1 MSLNLF
7 NHIERFTP
15 ISEDMERAIEKSV
28 DIVEVKN
35 RAFLFEAGQVCRTN
49 YFVEKGCLRMYF
61 INDKGKE
68 QITQFAIEN
77 WWISDY
83 WSQNNKAATTFYL
96 QAIEETTVLAI
107 GFEEQAALGNR
118 YPAFEHYIR
127 MVLQHAYAA
136 AQMRIRFQYDMSRE
150 ALYHHFS
157 SAFPEFVQ
165 RVPQYML
172 ASYLGFTPEYLS
184 EIRKTKVVSRS

>member
-1 MSLNLF
+1 
-7 NHIERFTP
+7 
-15 ISEDMERAIEKSV
+15 
-28 DIVEVKN
+28 
-35 RAFLFEAGQVCRTN
+35 
-49 YFVEKGCLRMYF
+49 
-61 INDKGKE
+61 
-68 QITQFAIEN
+68 
-77 WWISDY
+77 
-83 WSQNNKAATTFYL
+83 
-96 QAIEETTVLAI
+96 
-107 GFEEQAALGNR
+107 
-118 YPAFEHYIR
+118 